1 MKKSLYVIVLS
12 ICMWMWFVW
21 AQSIS
26 LIPQWEWVF
35 WNGCIVPIDVYVD
48 TNWYEIA
55 AMDLMFET
63 SLNFENFVA
72 TWDTFQYFFPV
83 VKSNNLFHIVGF
95 SVDASEREK
104 WLWKVWTLYFS
115 PKEGDIDWVVRLY
128 FLEEWN
134 TTDTNLS
141 ILWWIDVLK
150 NVLGAFV
157 SFSDDLDSCENVGNE
172 DENEESGE
180 ISVDEQNTYYVH
192 VLGEDSLDSSYQEE
206 LATTMNKIDEN
217 SGHKSLID
225 ILKKN
230 IWIIILLLLVVVVLF
245 VNAILSFRKEL
256 SKWKKKVNKWHLKK
270 N

>member
-1 MKKSLYVIVLS
+1 MKKFLYSIVSIVLGV
-12 ICMWMWFVW
+12 WFVW

-26 LIPQWEWVF
+26 LIPEWDGVL
-35 WNGCIVPIDVYVD
+35 WKNCLVPIDVYVD

-63 SLNFENFVA
+63 SLNFENFIA
-72 TWDTFQYFFPV
+72 TWETFQYFFPV

-95 SVDASEREK
+95 SVDASERAK
-104 WLWKVWTLYFS
+104 WLWKVGTLYFS

-157 SFSDDLDSCENVGNE
+157 SFSDEVESCENIDSE
-172 DENEESGE
+172 DESEESVE
-180 ISVDEQNTYYVH
+180 ESMDEQNIYYAH
-192 VLGEDSLDSSYQEE
+192 VLEEDSLDSSYSEE

-217 SGHKSLID
+217 SGHKSPID

-230 IWIIILLLLVVVVLF
+230 IWIIILLLLVIVVLL